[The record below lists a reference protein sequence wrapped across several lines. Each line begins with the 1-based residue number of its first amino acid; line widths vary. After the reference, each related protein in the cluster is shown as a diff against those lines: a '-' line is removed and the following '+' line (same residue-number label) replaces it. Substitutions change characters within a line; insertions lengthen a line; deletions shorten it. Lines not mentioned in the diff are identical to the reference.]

1 MCTGVFSA
9 DLRASYP
16 PSITGFSLEPG
27 GNMKRLGDIL
37 IESGFLSAA
46 ELSEA
51 LTNSKETGKRLGE
64 VIVEMGLMSEF
75 DILRAVSSQYD
86 YPIIDLTSI
95 DIDPKATALF
105 DEKYCVDNCV
115 LPIGFDGDNLVVA
128 IDDPMNILTMDDL
141 VFRSGYNVT
150 PMLATKSS
158 ILDAVKVNYGK
169 EQAAQAAEELG
180 IDMSSDLDGLDSELS
195 EAVNSAP
202 VVKLVNSM
210 IDYAIRAGSSDIHI
224 EPMEDRVRVRIRI
237 DGVMQEVMSNP
248 LAAKDAITTRIKIL
262 GGMNIAEK
270 RIPQDGRIRTEING
284 EPVDMRVSILPCITG
299 EKTVIRILAKNDG
312 NLNRKYLGISDH
324 NNALIDKIIKVPQ
337 GVCLVSGPTGSGKTT
352 TLYTILSEKNTPE
365 VNIITV
371 EDPVEIRIPGLN
383 QVQVNAKAGMTFA
396 SGLRSI
402 LRQDPDIVLVGEIRD
417 GETAEIA
424 MRAAIT
430 GHLVFSTIH
439 TNDAVS
445 SINRLIDMG
454 IEPYMVS
461 TAVVGVISQ
470 RLVRRICTNCRKAYE
485 PDEFDKEQLKLE
497 PGQKL
502 YKGEGCTECNGSGY
516 KGRIAIHEIICM
528 TKGMKLLLEKRAP
541 EEDMRVQ
548 AVSEGTQML
557 FDSAKA
563 LVLEGISTVDEMNR
577 VAYSIDG

>member
-1 MCTGVFSA
+1 
-9 DLRASYP
+9 
-16 PSITGFSLEPG
+16 
-27 GNMKRLGDIL
+27 MKRLGDIL
-37 IESGFLSAA
+37 VESGFLNATELA
-46 ELSEA
+46 EVLGVQ
-51 LTNSKETGKRLGE
+51 KETGKRLGE
-64 VIVEMGLMSEF
+64 VIVESGLMTEF

-95 DIDPKATALF
+95 EVDPKATALLNQKF
-105 DEKYCVDNCV
+105 CEDNVV
-115 LPIGFDGDNLVVA
+115 LPIGFDNDNLVVA
-128 IDDPMNILTMDDL
+128 IDDPMNITIEDELQFQTGFQITL
-141 VFRSGYNVT
+141 
-150 PMLATKSS
+150 MLATHSS
-158 ILDAVKVNYGK
+158 IINAIKVNYGK
-169 EQAAQAAEELG
+169 ESAAKAAEELG
-180 IDMSSDLDGLDSELS
+180 ADLDKDDSDEMS
-195 EAVNSAP
+195 EINDAVNSAP

-224 EPMEDRVRVRIRI
+224 EPLEDRVRVRIRI

-248 LAAKDAITTRIKIL
+248 LSARDAITTRIKIL

-270 RIPQDGRIRTEING
+270 RIPQDGRITTEINN
-284 EPVDMRVSILPCITG
+284 ELVDMRVSILPTVTG

-352 TLYTILSEKNTPE
+352 TLYTILSEKNSPE
-365 VNIITV
+365 TNIITA

-383 QVQVNAKAGMTFA
+383 QCQINAKAGMTFA
-396 SGLRSI
+396 SALRSI

-461 TAVVGVISQ
+461 SAVVGVISQ

-485 PDEFDKEQLKLE
+485 PDDALREELKLE

-502 YKGEGCTECNGSGY
+502 YRGEGCTDCNESGY

-528 TKGMKLLLEKRAP
+528 TKGMKNLLEKRAT
-541 EEDMRVQ
+541 EEEMRVL

-563 LVLEGISTVDEMNR
+563 LVLEGISTVEEMNR